1 MSAAI
6 SKITYANN
14 ITLITLADLPCDSA
28 VVASVL
34 TAFAQAQVDVD
45 MISQT
50 APQGGEMRL
59 SFTISDDS
67 LGDALTILGG
77 LRKEHP
83 SIKPEVLP
91 GNCKL
96 GFFDTG
102 MLHCP
107 GVAADV
113 FSTLSRAGIQM
124 ELITTSEVDISL
136 LVAAHYATDA
146 LQLVEQ
152 VYGTTP
158 VESV

>member
-67 LGDALTILGG
+67 LGDALTILGACG
-77 LRKEHP
+77 RSIPP
-83 SIKPEVLP
+83 SSRR
-91 GNCKL
+91 C
-96 GFFDTG
+96 
-102 MLHCP
+102 CP
-107 GVAADV
+107 ATA
-113 FSTLSRAGIQM
+113 SWA
-124 ELITTSEVDISL
+124 SL
-136 LVAAHYATDA
+136 
-146 LQLVEQ
+146 
-152 VYGTTP
+152 TP
-158 VESV
+158 VCSTAPAWRRMCSPPSAGRGFRSN